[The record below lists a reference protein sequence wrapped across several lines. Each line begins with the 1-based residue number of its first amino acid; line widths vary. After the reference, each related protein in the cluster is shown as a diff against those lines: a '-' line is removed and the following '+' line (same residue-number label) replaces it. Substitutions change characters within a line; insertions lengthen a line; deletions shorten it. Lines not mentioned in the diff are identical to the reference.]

1 MALHRPLQSLSDD
14 QLLSELADVAGQ
26 SRRAESSLV
35 THIAEVDLR
44 RLYARHACPSMFV
57 YATRVLH
64 LAEGEAFR
72 RIRVARASRRHPVLL
87 EMLADGRLHV
97 SGIAVLVPFLTAEN
111 QERLISL
118 AVHKTKR
125 EIQKLVAE
133 LHPRPDV
140 PSVMRKLPGTPGA
153 PTPGARSLE
162 LVPGTVPNSPPA
174 PVPDTAPHSPV
185 PDAVACPVR
194 APGPVP
200 APVVEP
206 LSPARY
212 RIQFTAR
219 EQLHD
224 DLERLR
230 ALLRTEIPDGDLGAI
245 VGKAVRELRRR
256 LEARRFARTSA
267 PRKAL
272 VRTSEAPSSRYLP
285 AATRRA
291 VYLRDEGRCRF
302 VDAQRERCPERHD
315 LEYHHWHPYGLGGN
329 HDLANIGLMCHPHN
343 QYLAELAYGKEM
355 MSRYVDGPERST
367 SGAVVRDRAG
377 CSRDQFASRRG
388 GDP

>member
-14 QLLSELADVAGQ
+14 QLLSDLADVAGQ

-35 THIAEVDLR
+35 AHIAEVDLR
-44 RLYARHACPSMFV
+44 RLYARRACPSMFV

-64 LAEGEAFR
+64 LAEGEPFR

-97 SGIAVLVPFLTAEN
+97 SGIAVLAPFLTAEN
-111 QERLISL
+111 EERLLSL

-125 EIQKLVAE
+125 EIEKLVAE

-140 PSVMRKLPGTPGA
+140 PSTMRRLPERPAALTGTELPV
-153 PTPGARSLE
+153 E
-162 LVPGTVPNSPPA
+162 LVPGTAPASPPA
-174 PVPDTAPHSPV
+174 LV
-185 PDAVACPVR
+185 PDAVQR
-194 APGPVP
+194 PVP
-200 APVVEP
+200 TPVPVVEP
-206 LSPARY
+206 LSPCRY
-212 RIQFTAR
+212 KVQFTAGK
-219 EQLHD
+219 QLHD

-230 ALLRTEIPDGDLGAI
+230 ALLRSEIPDGDLGAI

-256 LEARRFARTSA
+256 LEARRFAQTGA

-285 AATRRA
+285 AAVRRA

-315 LEYHHWHPYGLGGN
+315 LEYHHWHAFGPGGN
-329 HDLANIGLMCHPHN
+329 HDLDNICLMCHPHN
-343 QYLAELAYGKEM
+343 QYLAELAYGKEL
-355 MSRYVDGPERST
+355 MSRYLDGLERST
-367 SGAVVRDRAG
+367 SGGVVRERSD
-377 CSRDQFASRRG
+377 CSRDQFASRQG